1 MDVEIA
7 VTKKVRV
14 LGLDKRSVSDI
25 AWCATTY
32 GANRLY
38 WVNGFL
44 LCLEVYEKSFEQE
57 LKTREFPIS
66 QICYTEFPKY
76 EKIYEVEKSL
86 QIPIVNVSDMK
97 IFRSLLKAIVENEE
111 KDKDHTPKLQSL

>member
-1 MDVEIA
+1 VDVEISP
-7 VTKKVRV
+7 TKKVTV
-14 LGLDKRSVSDI
+14 LGLDRRNIGDI

-32 GANRLY
+32 GASRLY
-38 WVNGFL
+38 WIDGYL
-44 LCLEVYEKSFEQE
+44 LCLEVYEKSFEHE
-57 LKTREFPIS
+57 LKNREFPIS

-97 IFRSLLKAIVENEE
+97 IFKNLLRAIKENVE
-111 KDKDHTPKLQSL
+111 KTRT